1 MINEN
6 QVICGWG
13 RNSYAKVNIFEP
25 FSEEQIK
32 EKIQDARKQS
42 LITRGLG
49 RAYGDSAQL
58 DKETVIFLKNFN
70 SVKIDKNKNEMTAQ
84 GGISF
89 DEILSIIIP
98 QGYFLPVSPGTRY
111 VTVGGAI
118 AADVHGKNHHKDGT
132 FGKNVKRLLLMDG
145 KGELLELGQHDK
157 SEENRSKFWATV
169 GGMGMTGVILEAT
182 FSLIPISSSF
192 ISVETSRHE
201 NLDDLM
207 DKMVI
212 ADKSHRYSVAWVD
225 SLNKNFRGVLTSGN
239 HAHENLLPSKSKN
252 KALYYDIKS
261 FGKTPNLFPVGLLN
275 QLTVKAFNEA
285 WYRKSPKF
293 KEGELQNIGK
303 YFYPLDGIKDWNL
316 IYGKQGFIQYQFV
329 IPDKASYMVRYT
341 LEALR
346 KLPASCFLT
355 VLKRFGN
362 VNPSPLSFPIPGWTL
377 AIDIPANTPK
387 LYEELNRL
395 DSKIVSEGG
404 RIYLAKDSRQ
414 SSETFR
420 KSYPRLMEWLK
431 TKDILD
437 PKNIF
442 MSDSF
447 KRLLY

>member
-6 QVICGWG
+6 QLISGWG
-13 RNSYAKVNIFEP
+13 RNSYAKVKIFEP
-25 FSEEQIK
+25 LREEQIR
-32 EKIQDARKQS
+32 EKILNASKQS

-58 DKETVIFLKNFN
+58 NKETVILLKNFN
-70 SVKIDKNKNEMTAQ
+70 AVKIDKNNNEITAQ
-84 GGISF
+84 GGVSF
-89 DEILSIIIP
+89 EEILSIIIP
-98 QGYFLPVSPGTRY
+98 QGYFLPVSPGTRF

-157 SEENRSKFWATV
+157 CEENRSKFWATV

-192 ISVETSRHE
+192 ISVDTSRHE

-207 DKMVI
+207 DKMM
-212 ADKSHRYSVAWVD
+212 ASDKSHRYSVAWVD
-225 SLNKNFRGVLTSGN
+225 CLNKNFRGVLTSGN
-239 HAHENLLPSKSKN
+239 HAQKSLLPNKSKN
-252 KALYYDIKS
+252 KPLQYDIKS

-285 WYRKSPKF
+285 WYRKSSKF

-329 IPDKASYMVRYT
+329 IPDMASYMVRYT

-377 AIDIPANTPK
+377 AIDIPANTPN
-387 LYEELNRL
+387 LYEELNKL

>member
-1 MINEN
+1 MIKNN
-6 QVICGWG
+6 QFVNGWG
-13 RNSYAKVNIFEP
+13 RNSYARVTLFEP
-25 FSEEQIK
+25 LKEHQIISK
-32 EKIQDARKQS
+32 VQNARKNT

-58 DKETVIFLKNFN
+58 DQETVLSLKNF
-70 SVKIDKNKNEMTAQ
+70 KIINLDKNNHELTAQ
-84 GGISF
+84 GGASF

-98 QGYFLPVSPGTRY
+98 EGFFLPVSPGTRF

-132 FGKNVKRLLLMDG
+132 FGKNVKRILLIDG
-145 KGELLELGQHDK
+145 NGELLELSQFN
-157 SEENRSKFWATV
+157 ENQENRAKFWATF

-192 ISVETSRHE
+192 ISVDTTRYE

-207 DKMVI
+207 DKMI
-212 ADKSHRYSVAWVD
+212 ESDKNHRYSVAWVD

-239 HAHENLLPSKSKN
+239 HSSKDSLPSKLTTQ
-252 KALYYDIKS
+252 ALEYDIKS
-261 FGKTPNLFPVGLLN
+261 IGKTPNIIPGGLLN
-275 QLTVKAFNEA
+275 QLTVRAFNEA
-285 WYRKSPKF
+285 WYRKSPKS
-293 KEGELQNIGK
+293 KEGELQSIGK

-329 IPDKASYMVRYT
+329 IPDKEAYLIRYT
-341 LEALR
+341 LESLK

-362 VNPSPLSFPIPGWTL
+362 INLSPLSFPTPGWTL
-377 AIDIPANTPK
+377 AIDIPANTPGLNIELHK
-387 LYEELNRL
+387 LDE
-395 DSKIVSEGG
+395 KIVSAGG

-414 SSETFR
+414 SSETFK
-420 KSYPRLMEWLK
+420 KSYPRLQEWLK
-431 TKDILD
+431 LKEILD
-437 PKNIF
+437 PKSIF

-447 KRLLY
+447 KRLL